1 MIEEFAADGKPIYYF
16 RDPITGHCP
25 WDEDC
30 SCEICKDLNFYEE
43 MAGNHHEAYKPHKK
57 RSKKKSVHSELYK
70 RCKEG
75 DPYVGPLALPPP
87 APQKLKPESFVQPC
101 YKRIQKWVKKNPQ
114 PNPEPEPK
122 QYPLPL
128 ILMFQPTSSSYDKD
142 FPPLEE
148 FTEKEFKHAPKIPT
162 PLLGGKT
169 SAAESTLNWQTE
181 NAIAQ
186 NKVLSRIDSQ
196 VTHMGTRLTQ
206 VEIKVDSN
214 TKIANE
220 LMVLLHKRLQQ
231 LEKQTTPPGVD
242 LFYHLEMKQKE
253 IQTLKEQIKMLEA
266 GQAPQPMNEEELF
279 QTIRRGPSPQT
290 QSSLFSSFHEEK
302 LWSNEYSKDCCCY
315 HEQEEEEKISSSSSD
330 YESSECS
337 HTTVED
343 MIMATNQPEVKTEDS
358 KVDPMDTA
366 TPSTA
371 TTPPTIGAKY
381 NFTIDDSPME
391 NDVING
397 LKDSRNFTHGW
408 RHKSLPEKVTM
419 KS

>member
-1 MIEEFAADGKPIYYF
+1 MALEDPNMMEALKATSSPVRDKSETLKSASPNIEEDETQLLRQVAFAYKIQDHAFRLTGCGTGDSLFLSVHTKEEPHCIHIPRQIPRQDLIKLLPDRWITNYEKIHEGRQPVQSTNIKIISKKDGTSEIRFDHSHLRDQPTPTIFPTQMMMLPQGDPTAGHDTDDPDCYCELCHPGAEARIIENFAADGKPIYYF

-30 SCEICKDLNFYEE
+30 SCE
-43 MAGNHHEAYKPHKK
+43 
-57 RSKKKSVHSELYK
+57 RW
-70 RCKEG
+70 KEG
-75 DPYVGPLALPPP
+75 DRYVGPLGEENGKFIFLVDYGPKTPKLAQTPSRIQNPFDQPALPPP

-122 QYPLPL
+122 PYPSPS
-128 ILMFQPTSSSYDKD
+128 ILMFQPTSSSYDKY

-162 PLLGGKT
+162 ALLGGKT

-220 LMVLLHKRLQQ
+220 LMVLFHKRLQQ
-231 LEKQTTPPGVD
+231 LEK
-242 LFYHLEMKQKE
+242 
-253 IQTLKEQIKMLEA
+253 
-266 GQAPQPMNEEELF
+266 
-279 QTIRRGPSPQT
+279 
-290 QSSLFSSFHEEK
+290 
-302 LWSNEYSKDCCCY
+302 
-315 HEQEEEEKISSSSSD
+315 
-330 YESSECS
+330 
-337 HTTVED
+337 
-343 MIMATNQPEVKTEDS
+343 
-358 KVDPMDTA
+358 
-366 TPSTA
+366 
-371 TTPPTIGAKY
+371 
-381 NFTIDDSPME
+381 
-391 NDVING
+391 
-397 LKDSRNFTHGW
+397 
-408 RHKSLPEKVTM
+408 
-419 KS
+419 

>member
-1 MIEEFAADGKPIYYF
+1 
-16 RDPITGHCP
+16 
-25 WDEDC
+25 
-30 SCEICKDLNFYEE
+30 
-43 MAGNHHEAYKPHKK
+43 
-57 RSKKKSVHSELYK
+57 
-70 RCKEG
+70 
-75 DPYVGPLALPPP
+75 
-87 APQKLKPESFVQPC
+87 
-101 YKRIQKWVKKNPQ
+101 
-114 PNPEPEPK
+114 
-122 QYPLPL
+122 
-128 ILMFQPTSSSYDKD
+128 MFQPTSSSYDKD

-290 QSSLFSSFHEEK
+290 QSSLFSSFHEEV
-302 LWSNEYSKDCCCY
+302 SPTYA
-315 HEQEEEEKISSSSSD
+315 QSSLFGTN
-330 YESSECS
+330 
-337 HTTVED
+337 TT
-343 MIMATNQPEVKTEDS
+343 
-358 KVDPMDTA
+358 
-366 TPSTA
+366 
-371 TTPPTIGAKY
+371 
-381 NFTIDDSPME
+381 
-391 NDVING
+391 
-397 LKDSRNFTHGW
+397 
-408 RHKSLPEKVTM
+408 
-419 KS
+419 